1 MPLFPNHRGGKAAL
15 NRRNRPKSIF
25 RGAVEAA
32 KLAGSLTD
40 TSLPI
45 SHLLRSVGAAK
56 PIIDLITKIQRA
68 SGGGGGGK
76 GGGRGRRGAAAD
88 GDDEL
93 NVALDLAE
101 SFLREH
107 RPELFKEQTATKPN
121 RGRSAESDTYP
132 LQTRPDNRVTA
143 TAGGRTMWVQP
154 DDPLITGDMINVE
167 SSNVHSIGFDWD
179 GQSQHGTLKIR
190 FLQKDRR
197 RGGKSR
203 TAGPQYEYEN
213 VHPYVFESMRTA
225 SSKGSFVWDRIRIRG
240 TVSGH
245 RYRYKLAGIAQG
257 YVPREAKAYGQ
268 GDKRKEYFIGRQQS
282 FTNAKTGEQR
292 TFQSALPDRLVGRY
306 QPELQALASRGIPNR
321 GQPNRGR

>member
-1 MPLFPNHRGGKAAL
+1 MPLFPHYRGGQKAL

-25 RGAVEAA
+25 RGAIEGV
-32 KLAGSLTD
+32 KVLGSLTD
-40 TSLPI
+40 TSQAV
-45 SHLLRSVGAAK
+45 SHLLRGVGAAK

-68 SGGGGGGK
+68 TGGGGGGK
-76 GGGRGRRGAAAD
+76 GGGRGRRGVASD

-93 NVALDLAE
+93 NIALDLAE

-107 RPELFKEQTATKPN
+107 RPELFKGQPAAKPN
-121 RGRSAESDTYP
+121 RGRSAEPDTYP
-132 LQTRPDNRVTA
+132 LKTRPDNRVTA

-154 DDPLITGDMINVE
+154 DDPLITGEMINVE

-197 RGGKSR
+197 RGGRSK

-225 SSKGSFVWDRIRIRG
+225 SSKGSFVWDRIRVRG

-268 GDKRKEYFIGRQQS
+268 GDRRKEYFIGRQLRARS
-282 FTNAKTGEQR
+282 PSTGETQ

-321 GQPNRGR
+321 GLPNRGR